1 MILRQIA
8 LNTEKSLDAWY
19 FDIPAIAQLA
29 EEPLVLDAAVTVVV
43 GENGSGKSTL
53 LEAVAAAWAA
63 RLAGAVTHWAP
74 RAGEEDS
81 DLNWALRLDTELPRP
96 AG

>member
-1 MILRQIA
+1 MILQQISVDR
-8 LNTEKSLDAWY
+8 EKASDAWY

-29 EEPLVLDAAVTVVV
+29 EEPLALDAPVTVIV

-63 RLAGAVTHWAP
+63 QLRGAVKHWTP
-74 RAGEEDS
+74 G
-81 DLNWALRLDTELPRP
+81 P
-96 AG
+96 AKKTAT